1 MSDRPSKPGSRLS
14 RRSSREP
21 ATLDLTA
28 EPVVEKPMADETPAS
43 TVSDQPA
50 SAPEQATPDP
60 LAETPLSP
68 PPSTPAAPIPESFT
82 PDPEAS
88 REDATGRDGAQR
100 RDPFESRPS
109 PDPEPAPPARQNG
122 SGRLFLPALVGGAI
136 GAGAM
141 AAGLVAT
148 GFLQAPA
155 APPSSTG
162 LAVPSDLAA
171 LPGRVD
177 RLETAI
183 REGAASRLQTDL
195 PSGDLAAIRA
205 QIESLTGRLGQIEGR
220 PAPAAPDLAPLAS
233 AIRAAEGAARDARE
247 RAEAAGTR
255 AATAE
260 TLAREAQAAARDL
273 QPAAREMP
281 ALSSRLAALEQASRT
296 ANPGAAAAARLVI
309 ARRIAD
315 AVAEGQEAG
324 ADLATLAR
332 LGVATDNLAARWP
345 ALRQTG
351 SNAALRTG
359 FAPLAEA
366 ARRAEE
372 RTQQPAATGWGE
384 RLLGWAG
391 GLVRIRRTDAPVSA
405 LTQRLADI
413 DAALA
418 AGRMSEALAAW
429 NALQETA
436 RTGTA
441 AARWTEALTA
451 RVQTDAA
458 LLRIADEALAAL
470 AAPAR

>member
-14 RRSSREP
+14 RRPSREP

-28 EPVVEKPMADETPAS
+28 EPVVEKPMVDETPAS
-43 TVSDQPA
+43 TASDRPA
-50 SAPEQATPDP
+50 SASEPVTPDP
-60 LAETPLSP
+60 LAEAPLSP
-68 PPSTPAAPIPESFT
+68 SPSTPAPPIPESFT

-88 REDATGRDGAQR
+88 GGDGTSPHGAETR
-100 RDPFESRPS
+100 APFESRPS

-122 SGRLFLPALVGGAI
+122 SGRLFLAALVGGAI

-148 GFLQAPA
+148 GLLQAPTA
-155 APPSSTG
+155 APSSAG
-162 LAVPSDLAA
+162 LAVPSDFAA

-177 RLETAI
+177 RLEAAI
-183 REGAASRLQTDL
+183 REGAVSRPQTDL

-205 QIESLTGRLGQIEGR
+205 QIEALTGRLGQIEGR

-255 AATAE
+255 ATTAE
-260 TLAREAQAAARDL
+260 TLAREAQA
-273 QPAAREMP
+273 AAREMP
-281 ALSSRLAALEQASRT
+281 ALSSRLAALEQASRA
-296 ANPGAAAAARLVI
+296 ANPGASTAAARLVL

-315 AVAEGQEAG
+315 AVADGQESG
-324 ADLATLAR
+324 TDLAALAR
-332 LGVATDNLAARWP
+332 LGVATDSLAARWP

-372 RTQQPAATGWGE
+372 RTRQPAATGWGE

-418 AGRMSEALAAW
+418 SGRMSEALAAW
-429 NALQETA
+429 NTLPETA